1 MLSLSKGAEA
11 NKFAVLSVAA
21 GLLAIVL
28 GELGDV
34 PGLISIVLVPDLFLF
49 YFQEKTRS
57 NPGFQ

>member
-1 MLSLSKGAEA
+1 MLSLSKGEEA

-34 PGLISIVLVPDLFLF
+34 PRLISIVLIPDLFF
-49 YFQEKTRS
+49 FPRK
-57 NPGFQ
+57 N